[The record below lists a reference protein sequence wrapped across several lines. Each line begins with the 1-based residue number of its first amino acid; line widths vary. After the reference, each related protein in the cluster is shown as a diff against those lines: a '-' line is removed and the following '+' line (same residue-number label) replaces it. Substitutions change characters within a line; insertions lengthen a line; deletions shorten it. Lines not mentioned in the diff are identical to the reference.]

1 MPKDKEYQKRYEAT
15 REKLKKF
22 AVANDYKA
30 MVDYIIEINDETT
43 AENTP
48 ECQSML
54 DFIERNTVIE
64 DSEYEGQD
72 AVREDLVINL
82 GRELQSRLVQYTA
95 ELHESLER
103 TKQKVN
109 SGSIPG
115 TELLTDDDPKLK
127 ENISYAV
134 FMGSQKFQKLRN
146 VHAVFGHMTTA
157 LDMKN
162 SANYVKDL
170 ITKKIS
176 PYEKEVRER
185 YTTPDKLTGKPIV
198 SVEDLKKDNSY
209 YNSGTVTITKCKGFY
224 ANYNNL
230 DGKHPFD
237 KLPDDI
243 QKISA
248 ANNIDELEKLKKGYI
263 AEKEQ
268 LEMQEN
274 ADKDKLAELNT
285 SIART
290 NKAEARMFMKKD
302 IAIFDKKIN
311 VIDNYMDK
319 VSELHA
325 EMKDDIKY
333 ILEDYEKRKKNKE
346 EISPE
351 YTAYAKSLKNLD
363 YVFNDADNVNAEV
376 LFKSLEQVQKA
387 SNTYASTHKGGLSFK
402 GVKGEGLKRADS
414 SRHINKLLDDKLSD
428 FEKAAQAVPPKEA
441 MNEKYS
447 NLRREAVYEK
457 DVAIQSGMFRVDAI
471 NKTDKLIED
480 TGKALNEEY
489 AQKIN
494 PNDSYEQQKAALAD
508 YAASTI
514 AFKLN
519 SDFLHTMK
527 NNYGSMHPSDIEK
540 INNQMLSKENLAQD
554 KQKLMEDDK
563 FKSMMSNVKTPE
575 DIAKMKEMCGRNKGA
590 ELLNEMNKG
599 ANMVEKQNAQA
610 EKMKQAQKELKPKE
624 RQNTVLGHN

>member
-162 SANYVKDL
+162 SADYVKDL

-176 PYEKEVRER
+176 PYEKEVREK

-209 YNSGTVTITKCKGFY
+209 YNSGTVPITKCKGFY

-333 ILEDYEKRKKNKE
+333 ILEDYKKRKKNKE

-351 YTAYAKSLKNLD
+351 YKAYAKSLKILD

-376 LFKSLEQVQKA
+376 FFKSLKQVQKA

-428 FEKAAQAVPPKEA
+428 FEKAAQAVPSKEA

-494 PNDSYEQQKAALAD
+494 PNDSFEQQKAALAD

-519 SDFLHTMK
+519 SDFLHTLK

-554 KQKLMEDDK
+554 KQKLMGDDK

>member
-109 SGSIPG
+109 SGSISG

-162 SANYVKDL
+162 SADYVKDL

-176 PYEKEVRER
+176 PYEKEVREK

-209 YNSGTVTITKCKGFY
+209 YNSGTVPITKCKGFY

-346 EISPE
+346 EISSE
-351 YTAYAKSLKNLD
+351 YTAYAKSLKILD

-376 LFKSLEQVQKA
+376 FFKSLKQVQKA

-428 FEKAAQAVPPKEA
+428 FEKAAQAVPSKEA

-494 PNDSYEQQKAALAD
+494 PNDSFEQQKAALAD

-519 SDFLHTMK
+519 SDFLHTLK

-554 KQKLMEDDK
+554 KQKLMGDDK

-624 RQNTVLGHN
+624 RQNTVLGNN